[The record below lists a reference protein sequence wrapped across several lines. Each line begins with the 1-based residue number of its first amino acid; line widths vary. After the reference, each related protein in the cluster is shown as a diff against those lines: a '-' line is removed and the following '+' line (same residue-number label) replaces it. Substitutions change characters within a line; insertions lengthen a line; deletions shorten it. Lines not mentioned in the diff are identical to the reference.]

1 MARKPLFERLP
12 ESWKYNDTKTEQLDD
27 KGVLQRYL
35 EVWDDGF
42 DRSED
47 LAESVLSTRDT
58 NTIPDKYLKLIGELV
73 GHRWKDYRSY
83 QWNRQRIRES
93 ISRYSYK
100 GTAVAIADLV
110 YEHGGSYSILVDN
123 ASLVDA
129 WNIQGGMF
137 FDADFFHPG
146 VYQLTVTD
154 DINFEHFIEDFQ
166 DIKTSGTKWY
176 FRFLPVDTLAVCET
190 VAHGSPVIR
199 PYNILGE
206 ELNWWWDF
214 EPQPPVVPE
223 ITVNIENIVVPLGAS
238 LLATSLSFGWDSE
251 FLTFGEASI
260 PSEYNH
266 IQPLVDIDIPT

>member
-1 MARKPLFERLP
+1 MARKPLFLRLP
-12 ESWKYNDTKTEQLDD
+12 ESWKYQDSKENVTDG
-27 KGVLQRYL
+27 KGVLERYL
-35 EVWDDGF
+35 EIWDNSF
-42 DRSED
+42 DRSES
-47 LAESVLSTRDT
+47 LADEVMASKDT
-58 NTIPDKYLKLIGELV
+58 NRVQDRFLRIVGSLC

-83 QWNRQRIRES
+83 QWNRQRIREL

-110 YEHGGSYSILVDN
+110 YEHGGTYSLLIDN
-123 ASLVDA
+123 ASLVDV
-129 WNIQGGMF
+129 WNVQGGMF
-137 FDADFFHPG
+137 FDSDFFHPG
-146 VYQLTVTD
+146 VYQLIVTD

-251 FLTFGEASI
+251 FLTFGETNI
-260 PSEYNH
+260 PAEYNH
-266 IQPLVDIDIPT
+266 IQPLVEIDIPT